1 MSSSRYSARMI
12 VASLAVTSAMAA
24 HTSLAAAED
33 LDANTQLADVVA
45 DGQENLT
52 NENQNIM
59 NQQDTSGNGVM
70 SEQQERIIALLDE
83 TIKIADEAIAI
94 AQAKDL
100 GNEGYDA
107 ARIKQQAADLR
118 ETAAMTH
125 DKDVLRAL
133 EFRAKVL
140 KEDATGVHRKASNV
154 GASEADVAKARQEAS
169 QAIDAFLREVDETL
183 AIAEKKEQTE
193 SLKNYVHLARVSKAN
208 AELMKQKL
216 PTLGLE
222 ELQELKDNIDI
233 ASVGFRNNVGA
244 AIKGA
249 PDKSSQS
256 SSTDS
261 GARGIIGVILGV
273 LGVGAIIAAI
283 MQFGGSALKNLG
295 VNLPGI
301 PQR

>member
-1 MSSSRYSARMI
+1 MFPSRYSARMI
-12 VASLAVTSAMAA
+12 VTSLAVTSAMAA
-24 HTSLAAAED
+24 HAGLAVAED
-33 LDANTQLADVVA
+33 LDVNTQLADVIA
-45 DGQENLT
+45 DEQENLT
-52 NENQNIM
+52 NENQNM
-59 NQQDTSGNGVM
+59 NQQDASGNGVM

-100 GNEGYDA
+100 GNEGYTA
-107 ARIKQQAADLR
+107 AKIKQQAVDLK
-118 ETAAMTH
+118 EVAATTR

-133 EFRAKVL
+133 EFRARVL
-140 KEDATGVHRKASNV
+140 KEAAVDVNRKASNV
-154 GASEADVAKARQEAS
+154 GASEADVAKVRQEVS
-169 QAIDAFLREVDETL
+169 QAIDAFLREIDETL
-183 AIAEKKEQTE
+183 AIAETKEQTD

-208 AELMKQKL
+208 VELMKQKL

-233 ASVGFRNNVGA
+233 TSVGFRNNLGA
-244 AIKGA
+244 AIKDA
-249 PDKSSQS
+249 PDKSRQS

-273 LGVGAIIAAI
+273 LGVGAIVAAI
-283 MQFGGSALKNLG
+283 MQFGGPALKNLG

-301 PQR
+301 PQQ

>member
-1 MSSSRYSARMI
+1 MI
-12 VASLAVTSAMAA
+12 VTSLAVTSAMVA
-24 HTSLAAAED
+24 HAGLAVAED
-33 LDANTQLADVVA
+33 LDANTQLADVIA
-45 DGQENLT
+45 GDQENLT
-52 NENQNIM
+52 NENQNM
-59 NQQDTSGNGVM
+59 NQQDASGNGVM

-100 GNEGYDA
+100 GNEGYTA
-107 ARIKQQAADLR
+107 AKIKQQAVDLK
-118 ETAAMTH
+118 EVAATTR

-133 EFRAKVL
+133 EFRARVL
-140 KEDATGVHRKASNV
+140 KEAAVDVNRKASNV
-154 GASEADVAKARQEAS
+154 GASEADVAKVRQEVS
-169 QAIDAFLREVDETL
+169 QAIDAFLREIDETL
-183 AIAEKKEQTE
+183 AIAETKEQTD

-208 AELMKQKL
+208 VELMKQKL

-233 ASVGFRNNVGA
+233 TSVGFRNNLGA
-244 AIKGA
+244 AIKDA
-249 PDKSSQS
+249 PDKSRQS

-273 LGVGAIIAAI
+273 LGVGAIVAAI
-283 MQFGGSALKNLG
+283 MQFGGPALKNLG

-301 PQR
+301 PQQ

>member
-1 MSSSRYSARMI
+1 MFPSRYSARMI
-12 VASLAVTSAMAA
+12 VTSLAVTSAMAA
-24 HTSLAAAED
+24 HAGLAIAED
-33 LDANTQLADVVA
+33 LDANVQLADVIA
-45 DGQENLT
+45 DEQENLT

-100 GNEGYDA
+100 GNESYDA
-107 ARIKQQAADLR
+107 AKIKQQAVDLR

-133 EFRAKVL
+133 EFRARVL
-140 KEDATGVHRKASNV
+140 KEAAVDVKRKASNV
-154 GASEADVAKARQEAS
+154 GASEADVVKVRQETS
-169 QAIDAFLREVDETL
+169 QAIDAFLKEIDETL
-183 AIAEKKEQTE
+183 AIAEKKEQTD
-193 SLKNYVHLARVSKAN
+193 SLKNYVRLARMSKAN

-216 PTLGLE
+216 PPLGLE
-222 ELQELKDNIDI
+222 ELQEL
-233 ASVGFRNNVGA
+233 GA

-249 PDKSSQS
+249 PDRSDQG

-261 GARGIIGVILGV
+261 GVRGIIAVILGV
-273 LGVGAIIAAI
+273 LGVGAIVAAI
-283 MQFGGSALKNLG
+283 MQFGGPALKNLG

>member
-1 MSSSRYSARMI
+1 MFPSRYSARMI
-12 VASLAVTSAMAA
+12 VTSLAVTSAMAA
-24 HTSLAAAED
+24 HAGLAIAED
-33 LDANTQLADVVA
+33 LDANVQLADE
-45 DGQENLT
+45 QENLT
-52 NENQNIM
+52 NENQNM
-59 NQQDTSGNGVM
+59 NQQDASGNGVM

-100 GNEGYDA
+100 GNESYDA
-107 ARIKQQAADLR
+107 AKIKQQAADLK
-118 ETAAMTH
+118 EAAATTR

-133 EFRAKVL
+133 EFRARVL
-140 KEDATGVHRKASNV
+140 KEAAVDVKRKASNV
-154 GASEADVAKARQEAS
+154 GASEADVVKVRQETS
-169 QAIDAFLREVDETL
+169 QAIDAFLKEIDETL
-183 AIAEKKEQTE
+183 AIAEKKEQTD
-193 SLKNYVHLARVSKAN
+193 SLKNYVHLARMSKAN

-233 ASVGFRNNVGA
+233 ASVGFRNNLGA

-249 PDKSSQS
+249 PDKSGES
-256 SSTDS
+256 SGTDS
-261 GARGIIGVILGV
+261 GVRGIIAVILGV
-273 LGVGAIIAAI
+273 LGVGAIVAAI
-283 MQFGGSALKNLG
+283 MQFGGPALKNLG

>member
-1 MSSSRYSARMI
+1 MFSSRYSARMI
-12 VASLAVTSAMAA
+12 VTSLAVTSAMVA
-24 HTSLAAAED
+24 HAGLAVAED
-33 LDANTQLADVVA
+33 LDANTQLADVIA
-45 DGQENLT
+45 GEQENLT
-52 NENQNIM
+52 NENQNM
-59 NQQDTSGNGVM
+59 NQQDASGNGVM

-100 GNEGYDA
+100 GNEGYTA
-107 ARIKQQAADLR
+107 AKIKQQAADLK
-118 ETAAMTH
+118 EAAATTR

-133 EFRAKVL
+133 EFRAMVL
-140 KEDATGVHRKASNV
+140 KEAAVDVKRKASNV
-154 GASEADVAKARQEAS
+154 GASEADVAKVRQEVS
-169 QAIDAFLREVDETL
+169 QAIDAFLREIDETL
-183 AIAEKKEQTE
+183 AIAETKEQTD

-208 AELMKQKL
+208 VELMKQKL

-233 ASVGFRNNVGA
+233 TSVGFRNNLGA
-244 AIKGA
+244 AIKDA
-249 PDKSSQS
+249 PDKSRQS

-273 LGVGAIIAAI
+273 LGVGAIVAAI
-283 MQFGGSALKNLG
+283 MQFGGPALKNLG

-301 PQR
+301 PQQ